1 MIACSCDVTITPG
14 PAAATVS
21 PSAGTASASPS
32 PGSAPTL
39 AVITGPTGTL
49 RLAGSD
55 GTVRA
60 TTTYEVAPFRPH
72 RFMSWTSVSLTT
84 LYYLNGG
91 SEVRFLKPDGTTGS
105 ATRIAV
111 GAGEQAGFAVDPTDR
126 RIAVAVFA
134 YTPAPAD
141 SQGVAQPT
149 YKGMRL
155 YVEDLQGG
163 GHRVDIFSSATVAEF
178 PIGWATGNVIL
189 AVSTPFCCQARAGQ
203 AAPAASA
210 GEPLREQLWAQRP
223 DRARRHDVYRAQR
236 WTDVQALG
244 WQPLPAPVGG
254 ADLGSVPQRDLPRR
268 NAGGG
273 RRRTDPDPD
282 SFERSTPS
290 VGLRFRL
297 ARQGPPCVPAT
308 RRGHSV
314 GVRPHISLQH
324 RPAGSRVPRVFP
336 GLVELAVAAGD
347 VDDDAGRDEDVDLA
361 VFRQ

>member
-39 AVITGPTGTL
+39 AVITGPAGTL
-49 RLAGSD
+49 RLAASD
-55 GTVRA
+55 GTARA

-189 AVSTPFCCQARAGQ
+189 AVSTPFCCQAQ
-203 AAPAASA
+203 TLNPYAASSYHVA
-210 GEPLREQLWAQRP
+210 KPENGDRLASLCENSSGPSGPIEPVGTMCIEHNDGPTFRHWDGSPFPPPSAVQISVQYLNAISPDGTRAAVGGEPIQIQTHLNDRLPVSGYVFGWLDRDHLVFQRP
-223 DRARRHDVYRAQR
+223 
-236 WTDVQALG
+236 
-244 WQPLPAPVGG
+244 G
-254 ADLGSVPQRDLPRR
+254 AATLSVFDLTSRSSTDLPG
-268 NAGGG
+268 AEYLG
-273 RRRTDPDPD
+273 
-282 SFERSTPS
+282 F
-290 VGLRFRL
+290 
-297 ARQGPPCVPAT
+297 
-308 RRGHSV
+308 
-314 GVRPHISLQH
+314 
-324 RPAGSRVPRVFP
+324 FP
-336 GLVELAVAAGD
+336 GWLS
-347 VDDDAGRDEDVDLA
+347 
-361 VFRQ
+361 